1 MRKIAYSLLEISNI
15 DRKETYQLSRI
26 YVFISTIRQLGIS
39 FQMSRQF
46 TILPQILQ
54 FMINHALKHFP
65 FIKHMVTYRCQFVG

>member
-1 MRKIAYSLLEISNI
+1 MIEIRKIAYSLLEISNI

-54 FMINHALKHFP
+54 FMINHAL
-65 FIKHMVTYRCQFVG
+65 

>member
-1 MRKIAYSLLEISNI
+1 MIEMRKIAYSLLEISNI
-15 DRKETYQLSRI
+15 DRKETYQLLRI

-54 FMINHALKHFP
+54 FMINHAL
-65 FIKHMVTYRCQFVG
+65 

>member
-1 MRKIAYSLLEISNI
+1 MIEMRKIAYSLLEISNI

-54 FMINHALKHFP
+54 FMINHAL
-65 FIKHMVTYRCQFVG
+65 

>member
-1 MRKIAYSLLEISNI
+1 MIEIRKIAYSLLEISNI

-39 FQMSRQF
+39 SQMSRQF

-54 FMINHALKHFP
+54 FMINHAL
-65 FIKHMVTYRCQFVG
+65 

>member
-54 FMINHALKHFP
+54 FMINHAL
-65 FIKHMVTYRCQFVG
+65 

>member
-39 FQMSRQF
+39 SQMSRQF

-54 FMINHALKHFP
+54 FMINHAL
-65 FIKHMVTYRCQFVG
+65 

>member
-1 MRKIAYSLLEISNI
+1 MIEMRKIAYSLLEISNI

-39 FQMSRQF
+39 SQMSRQF

-54 FMINHALKHFP
+54 FMINHAL
-65 FIKHMVTYRCQFVG
+65 